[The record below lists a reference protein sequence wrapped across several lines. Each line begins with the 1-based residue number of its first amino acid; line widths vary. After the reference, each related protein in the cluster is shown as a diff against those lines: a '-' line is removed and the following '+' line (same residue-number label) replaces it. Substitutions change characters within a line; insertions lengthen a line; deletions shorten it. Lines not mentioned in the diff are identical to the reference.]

1 MVTRLGLSMKGKG
14 MQLHWKFVGA
24 MAIGIVISL
33 PVTSKDGF
41 KEPRSDA
48 EWKAFCEA
56 PDYKQKLLTI
66 EDIDQRERVAGTCLR
81 APWQKFVPS
90 KPKAW

>member
-1 MVTRLGLSMKGKG
+1 
-14 MQLHWKFVGA
+14 MQQHWKVAGA
-24 MAIGIVISL
+24 IVIGFAISL
-33 PVTSKDGF
+33 PAAGQDGF

-56 PDYKQKLLTI
+56 PDYKQKLLAI
-66 EDIDQRERVAGTCLR
+66 EDKVQRERVAGTCLR

>member
-1 MVTRLGLSMKGKG
+1 MQQRWKIAGVITVGL
-14 MQLHWKFVGA
+14 A
-24 MAIGIVISL
+24 ISL
-33 PVTSKDGF
+33 PAAGRDSF

-48 EWKAFCEA
+48 EWKSFCEA
-56 PDYKQKLLTI
+56 PDFKQKLLAI
-66 EDIDQRERVAGTCLR
+66 EDKAQRELVAGTCLR

>member
-1 MVTRLGLSMKGKG
+1 MQQFWKVVVTMV
-14 MQLHWKFVGA
+14 VGI
-24 MAIGIVISL
+24 AIIL
-33 PVTSKDGF
+33 PAAGKDGV

-56 PDYKQKLLTI
+56 PDYKQKLLAI
-66 EDIDQRERVAGTCLR
+66 EDKEQRERVAGTCLR

>member
-1 MVTRLGLSMKGKG
+1 
-14 MQLHWKFVGA
+14 MQQHLNMGA
-24 MAIGIVISL
+24 IAVICIATSL
-33 PVTSKDGF
+33 PAAGQDDF
-41 KEPRSDA
+41 KALRSDA

-56 PDYKQKLLTI
+56 PDYKQKLLAI
-66 EDIDQRERVAGTCLR
+66 EDKEQRERVASTCLR